1 MEREILK
8 EFKIIY
14 MESAKLI
21 LGCGLHPITKSLIGI
36 MCVFMC
42 ITSCGKTRNAPSQ
55 TKKIEWG
62 YEVKNGPDVWGELS
76 PEYALCAVGKHQS
89 PIDLVNP
96 TSVELPPIPYAY
108 DNSTSMDIRNT
119 GHTIEVAYP
128 EGNWIEVE
136 GVRYQL
142 LQFHFHAPSEHTVA
156 GKPFEMEAHF
166 VHKSEDGN
174 LAVVGVLIEK
184 GSHNFAF
191 DPVWAHL
198 PAVPG
203 ETQRV
208 ENVTEDGSL
217 IVDPRLMFSPNDQVE
232 NISPSYFG
240 SSYRYEGSLTT
251 PPCSEGVNW
260 IVLTTPIE
268 MSEAQIS
275 AFKAIMHDNNR
286 PVQPLNGRELLTDS
300 TENEQ

>member
-1 MEREILK
+1 
-8 EFKIIY
+8 

-21 LGCGLHPITKSLIGI
+21 LGCGLHPITKSFINI
-36 MCVFMC
+36 MCIFMC
-42 ITSCGKTRNAPSQ
+42 ITSGGKTRNVSSD
-55 TKKIEWG
+55 TGKIEWG
-62 YEVKNGPDVWGELS
+62 YAPENGPDVWAELS
-76 PEYALCAVGKHQS
+76 PKYMLCAVGKHQS
-89 PIDLVNP
+89 PINLVNP
-96 TSVELPPIPYAY
+96 TSANLPPIPYYY
-108 DNSTSMDIRNT
+108 DNPTRMDIRNT
-119 GHTIEVAYP
+119 GHTIEVVYP
-128 EGNWIEVE
+128 EGNWIEID

-156 GKPFEMEAHF
+156 GKLFEMEAHF
-166 VHKSEDGN
+166 VHKSEEGN

-198 PAVPG
+198 PSTPG

-217 IVDPRLMFSPNDQVE
+217 IVDPRFMFSPNDQVE
-232 NISPSYFG
+232 DISPSYFG

-251 PPCSEGVNW
+251 PPCSEDVKW

-268 MSEAQIS
+268 MSEAQIA
-275 AFKAIMHDNNR
+275 AFKAIIHDNNR
-286 PVQPLNGRELLTDS
+286 PVQPLNGRELLVDV
-300 TENEQ
+300 EANE